1 MTDSVSFDRIADKF
15 DATRA
20 YPDVAW
26 KAILDSLSEV
36 LVKDKR
42 ILDAGVGT
50 GRFAAPLQ
58 SMGYDIVGI
67 DISPRMLSKAREKSV
82 RDLFLS
88 DLCALPFRDRRFT
101 QTISVHVLHL
111 IKRWKCALR
120 EIGRVTTGQ
129 FISVAFYRDET
140 SDAEVI
146 RDFYDDVCKELGF
159 EVHHPG
165 VHERELPDLL
175 PPDSEKAITVLEQ
188 PVDVK
193 KLLEDYE
200 GRVYSA
206 QWPVPDDI
214 HAQAMEAMS
223 ERFGSLGV
231 VMGRE
236 KIVLLQWDVKRIRNF
251 SKGDEPYIT

>member
-1 MTDSVSFDRIADKF
+1 MTNSVSFDRIADKF

-20 YPDVAW
+20 YPDEAW
-26 KAILDSLSEV
+26 KAILDSLTTT
-36 LVKDKR
+36 LLKGAP

-58 SMGYDIVGI
+58 QMGFDIVGI
-67 DISPRMLSKAREKSV
+67 DISGRMLEKARGKKVEN
-82 RDLFLS
+82 LLHA

-111 IKRWKCALR
+111 IKTWKCALR
-120 EIGRVTTGQ
+120 EVGRVTTGD

-140 SDAEVI
+140 SQAEVI

-165 VHERELPDLL
+165 VHERELPELL
-175 PPDSEKAITVLEQ
+175 PPDTERPIIELEQ
-188 PVDVK
+188 PVDVQ
-193 KLLEDYE
+193 KLIEDYE
-200 GRVYSA
+200 SRVYSA
-206 QWPVPDDI
+206 QWPIPEDI
-214 HAQAMEAMS
+214 HAQAIQAMK
-223 ERFGSLGV
+223 ERFEGVGS

-236 KIVLLQWDVKRIRNF
+236 RIVLLQWGIKRIREF
-251 SKGDEPYIT
+251 SKGVEPYRT